1 MYRKLSVVLIALS
14 AMLILAAVGLP
25 FTGAQDANKDVY
37 GRDLPANAAP
47 YDQQIYRWL
56 ANAAAKQTTFSAVVS
71 VYARIDGSDLF
82 SDPLVNLDE
91 NLNLI
96 PGAAET
102 WEASAD
108 GLSWTFHLRPGQVWS
123 DGTPLTANDY

>member
-1 MYRKLSVVLIALS
+1 MYRKLSVVLVALS

-25 FTGAQDANKDVY
+25 SAGAQDANKDVY

-47 YDQQIYRWL
+47 YDQQIYRTL
-56 ANAAAKQTTFSAVVS
+56 GNATMKQVSFSSVVT
-71 VYARIDGSDLF
+71 VYSRIDGADMFGDS
-82 SDPLVNLDE
+82 LVNLDE

-96 PGAAET
+96 PGAAEK

-108 GLSWTFHLRPGQVWS
+108 GLSSSFHL
-123 DGTPLTANDY
+123 